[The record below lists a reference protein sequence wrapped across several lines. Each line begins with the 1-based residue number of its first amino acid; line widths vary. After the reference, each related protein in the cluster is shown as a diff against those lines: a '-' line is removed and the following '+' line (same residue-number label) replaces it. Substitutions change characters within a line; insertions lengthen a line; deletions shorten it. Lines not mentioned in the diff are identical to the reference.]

1 MIQRLYYIYYA
12 ITTQCEQRN
21 SSGNNEVNK
30 SKKSK
35 VQKAKVMRATFYV
48 KNLALLF

>member
-30 SKKSK
+30 SKKAK
-35 VQKAKVMRATFYV
+35 FKRQK
-48 KNLALLF
+48 L